1 MVHPAVYNIDP
12 AVNTFVMFAT
22 LQHDSQ
28 LYKKLTY
35 RVSIYFSNSNLR
47 RS

>member
-1 MVHPAVYNIDP
+1 MSRPAIHNIDP

-28 LYKKLTY
+28 LYKKSAY
-35 RVSIYFSNSNLR
+35 RVSIYLSNSNLR
-47 RS
+47 S